1 MHTQPPHTHAPR
13 PPLSVVIPTW
23 NARRF
28 LPAVLQALRSELTS
42 DDEIILVDNAS
53 RDHAGAWAQ
62 RHARDV
68 RVVMLPV
75 NRGFAG
81 GTNAGI
87 AVATHDLLLLCND
100 DALVEPGSIAALW
113 APIAHAPNTGAAAG
127 VLLNSR
133 RPRTVA
139 SAGIA
144 VRHDGVAVDY
154 AIGQPVATLPT
165 TPYPVFGAS
174 GGFALLRRAMLTD
187 CGTFAASFF
196 NYLEDADLAW
206 RARLRGWETYVA
218 PGARARH
225 VCSAS
230 GSGLKQRLLA
240 RNRLRLLV
248 RCLPAPL
255 LRECLPSIAL
265 YDALAVLYG
274 LWRAHDIAAGRLAVL
289 PELPA
294 LLRQRRTIQTRR
306 TAPIAML
313 RAWLQPA
320 PHPWRAHRVHHQ
332 MQQALR

>member
-1 MHTQPPHTHAPR
+1 MHTHAQPTHPPR

-28 LPAVLQALRSELTS
+28 LPAVLQALRSQLTA

-68 RVVMLPV
+68 RVIMLPA

-113 APIAHAPNTGAAAG
+113 SALAHAPNVGAVAG

-133 RPRTVA
+133 RPCVVA

-144 VRHDGVAVDY
+144 VRRDGVALDH
-154 AIGQPVATLPT
+154 AIGQHVANLPT
-165 TPYPVFGAS
+165 APHPVFGAS
-174 GGFALLRRAMLTD
+174 GGFALLRRALLTD

-206 RARLRGWETYVA
+206 RARLRGWETVVA

-240 RNRLRLLV
+240 RNRLRLVV
-248 RCLPAPL
+248 RCMPTPL
-255 LRECLPSIAL
+255 LTECLPSIAL
-265 YDALAVLYG
+265 YDALAVMYG

-294 LLRQRRTIQTRR
+294 LLRQRRAIQSRR
-306 TAPIAML
+306 TAPVAAL

-320 PHPWRAHRVHHQ
+320 PLAWRAHRLHHQ
-332 MQQALR
+332 LQEALR